1 LLYLCNEKENQY
13 VSFFMGRLLDSLK
26 NYFENTPTDV
36 LERDWRELAHLND
49 FGEDVLSYAE
59 AFDCVVRPYAFEKN
73 NCINDTYKEN
83 TKYYLAA

>member
-59 AFDCVVRPYAFEKN
+59 AFDYSFF
-73 NCINDTYKEN
+73 DTREA
-83 TKYYLAA
+83 LP

>member
-1 LLYLCNEKENQY
+1 
-13 VSFFMGRLLDSLK
+13 MGRLLDSLK

-59 AFDCVVRPYAFEKN
+59 AFDYSFF
-73 NCINDTYKEN
+73 DTREA
-83 TKYYLAA
+83 LP